1 MVGTPCQ
8 IVAATKMDKFLDE
21 EFPVDLKIGLF
32 CMENFSYSYM
42 KEMLK
47 EYDVD
52 MSDVLECRV
61 EKGYVWFFLTEDRV
75 VKIPLNKAKKCVR
88 KNCTVCMDFT
98 SELSDVSVGSV
109 GSPEGWSTVIVRTNK
124 GLKLIEAAEND
135 GYIQTKSMGDSGLKI
150 MERLAKEK
158 KSESKAEIK
167 KRENVGRPVLYR
179 REMEEEEFKNEVS
192 ACQFGDLKGDV
203 IDIGTCVLCGACVY
217 ACPEEVIAIKDRRPE
232 LVGKCIEECN
242 ACYVACPRTYV
253 PDEILSKEADTEP
266 FGNYIKIVSAKAERV
281 EGQDGGVATALL
293 TYVLSNNMADNVM
306 VVDKS
311 STEPWKPEAKVTD
324 NIAEVLKASG
334 TKYSAC
340 PVFKSLKESKQVE
353 GGS

>member
-21 EFPVDLKIGLF
+21 EFPVDIKIGLF

-47 EYDVD
+47 EYSVD
-52 MSDVLECRV
+52 MKDVLECRI
-61 EKGYVWFFLTEDRV
+61 EKGYVWFFLTEDKTLKV
-75 VKIPLNKAKKCVR
+75 PLNKAKKCVR

-109 GSPEGWSTVIVRTNK
+109 GSPEGWSTVIIRTDK
-124 GLKLIEAAEND
+124 GLELIEAAENEN
-135 GYIQTKSMGDSGLKI
+135 YIQTKPIADSGLKI

-158 KSESKAEIK
+158 KSESKAEIQ

-179 REMEEEEFKNEVS
+179 REMFGDEFKNEVS
-192 ACQFGDLKGDV
+192 DCSFQDLKGDV
-203 IDIGTCVLCGACVY
+203 VDIGSCVLCGACVY

-242 ACYVACPRTYV
+242 ACYVACPRTYI
-253 PDEILSKEADTEP
+253 PDELLSKEADTKP
-266 FGNYIKIVSAKAERV
+266 FGDYIKILSVKAPMV
-281 EGQDGGVATALL
+281 KGQDGGVATALL
-293 TYVLSNNMADNVM
+293 TYALSSSSADNVM

-311 STEPWKPEAKVTD
+311 STEPWKPEAKLTD

-340 PVFKSLKESKQVE
+340 PIFKPLKESKE

>member
-8 IVAATKMDKFLDE
+8 ITAATKMDKFLDE

-47 EYDVD
+47 EYDAD
-52 MSDVLECRV
+52 MKNVLECRV
-61 EKGYVWFFLTEDRV
+61 EKGNVWFYLTEDKV
-75 VKIPLNKAKKCVR
+75 VKIPLEKAKKCVR

-109 GSPEGWSTVIVRTNK
+109 GSPEGWSTVIIRTDK
-124 GLKLIEAAEND
+124 GLKLIEAAEKDN
-135 GYIQTKSMGDSGLKI
+135 YIQTKPVGDSGLKI
-150 MERLAKEK
+150 MEKLAKK
-158 KSESKAEIK
+158 KKNESKAEIK
-167 KRENVGRPVLYR
+167 KRGDVGRPVLYR
-179 REMEEEEFKNEVS
+179 REMSEEEFKNEVS
-192 ACQFGDLKGDV
+192 DCQFEDLKGDV
-203 IDIGTCVLCGACVY
+203 IDIGACVLCGACVY
-217 ACPEEVIAIKDRRPE
+217 ACPEEAIAIKDRRPE
-232 LVGKCIEECN
+232 IVGKCIEECN
-242 ACYVACPRTYV
+242 ECYIACPRTYI
-253 PDEILSKEADTEP
+253 PDEILSKEADTKP
-266 FGNYIKIVSAKAERV
+266 FGDYIKILSVKAPMIK
-281 EGQDGGVATALL
+281 GQDGGVATALL
-293 TYVLSNNMADNVM
+293 NYVLSRDMADNVI

-311 STEPWKPEAKVTD
+311 STEPWKPEAKLTD

-340 PVFKSLKESKQVE
+340 PIFKPLKESK